1 MLKKKSNK
9 KKLKTILIG
18 FGNFASGFP
27 EDPRMRKYYKF
38 CSHADVLSSHRSYEW
53 DAVVDPNTEKRNLA
67 NNKWKIPIV
76 VKDVKNLPQDY
87 SADVAVVSSPPNTRV
102 KIIQSLNVKKGLLL
116 EKPLASNYEDA
127 KKIKEIC
134 GKKKLITQVNFFRRA
149 NKTNNF
155 IKKKFLKRAI
165 GDLQCGFCIYG
176 KGLKN
181 NGIHYIDLVRMIFGD
196 IFYLRSLT
204 KFSKNKNVNMNDNFS
219 FILGFKN
226 KKEIFFSH
234 IDFKSYREIYLDI
247 WGKKGRLEF
256 LLEGIKIRYSS
267 VKKHRAINNF
277 NELNSDKPKYIEP
290 FLGEEYYDIYSNLA
304 DSINRKKKL
313 VSGLNNAISNEYVV
327 DRIIYSSKNN
337 NKLIKL

>member
-1 MLKKKSNK
+1 MITFPLYWDLK
-9 KKLKTILIG
+9 I
-18 FGNFASGFP
+18 
-27 EDPRMRKYYKF
+27 
-38 CSHADVLSSHRSYEW
+38 
-53 DAVVDPNTEKRNLA
+53 
-67 NNKWKIPIV
+67 
-76 VKDVKNLPQDY
+76 
-87 SADVAVVSSPPNTRV
+87 
-102 KIIQSLNVKKGLLL
+102 
-116 EKPLASNYEDA
+116 
-127 KKIKEIC
+127 
-134 GKKKLITQVNFFRRA
+134 
-149 NKTNNF
+149 
-155 IKKKFLKRAI
+155 
-165 GDLQCGFCIYG
+165 
-176 KGLKN
+176 
-181 NGIHYIDLVRMIFGD
+181 
-196 IFYLRSLT
+196 
-204 KFSKNKNVNMNDNFS
+204 
-219 FILGFKN
+219 

-304 DSINRKKKL
+304 DSINRKKL

>member
-1 MLKKKSNK
+1 
-9 KKLKTILIG
+9 
-18 FGNFASGFP
+18 
-27 EDPRMRKYYKF
+27 
-38 CSHADVLSSHRSYEW
+38 
-53 DAVVDPNTEKRNLA
+53 
-67 NNKWKIPIV
+67 
-76 VKDVKNLPQDY
+76 
-87 SADVAVVSSPPNTRV
+87 
-102 KIIQSLNVKKGLLL
+102 
-116 EKPLASNYEDA
+116 
-127 KKIKEIC
+127 
-134 GKKKLITQVNFFRRA
+134 
-149 NKTNNF
+149 
-155 IKKKFLKRAI
+155 
-165 GDLQCGFCIYG
+165 
-176 KGLKN
+176 
-181 NGIHYIDLVRMIFGD
+181 MIFGD

-226 KKEIFFSH
+226 KKEIFFSY